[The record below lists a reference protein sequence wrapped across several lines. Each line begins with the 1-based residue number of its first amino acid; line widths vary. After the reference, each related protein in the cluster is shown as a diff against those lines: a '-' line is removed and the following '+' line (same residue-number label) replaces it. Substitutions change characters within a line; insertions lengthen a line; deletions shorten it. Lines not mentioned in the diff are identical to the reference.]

1 MGEGVAR
8 SYGQYCGL
16 ARAAEVIGERWAL
29 LVIRDLMLGPLRFG
43 ELMAGL
49 PGAPKTVIATRLKEL
64 EDAGV
69 VQRTVL
75 ARPANGVA
83 YALTGRGRQLGPALS
98 MLGAWGGQLLPGEPH
113 PGDSLTAAPVI
124 QSLRITFDPAAAT
137 GTRLRATLLGQ
148 GWIVHVQI
156 RDGQLTATRA
166 AAGQPADTPA
176 RGDLEVDLGF
186 AFNTLISGAITAD
199 RAIDE
204 GRITLVH
211 GSRRT
216 LRQFLAMFRATTDAA
231 HQPAPETGPA
241 AGPG

>member
-1 MGEGVAR
+1 VAR

-64 EDAGV
+64 EDVGI

-83 YALTGRGRQLGPALS
+83 YALTGRGRQLGPAMSL
-98 MLGAWGGQLLPGEPH
+98 LGAWGSQLLPGEPR
-113 PGDSLTAAPVI
+113 PGDALTAAPLI
-124 QSLRITFDPAAAT
+124 QSLRITFDSAAAA
-137 GTRLRATLLGQ
+137 GTRLRATLLGH
-148 GWIVHVQI
+148 GWVVHVQI

-166 AAGQPADTPA
+166 APGLPADTSA
-176 RGDLEVDLGF
+176 RGDLEVDLRS
-186 AFNTLISGAITAD
+186 AFNALICGAITVD
-199 RAIDE
+199 RAIEE
-204 GRITLVH
+204 GRITLVL

-216 LRQFLAMFRATTDAA
+216 LRQFLTMFRAATAAA
-231 HQPAPETGPA
+231 HQPAPGPGTA

>member
-29 LVIRDLMLGPLRFG
+29 LVIRDLMLGPQRFG

-64 EDAGV
+64 EDAGI

-83 YALTGRGRQLGPALS
+83 YALTDRGQQLGPALS
-98 MLGAWGGQLLPGEPH
+98 VLGAWGSQLLTDEPR
-113 PGDSLTAAPVI
+113 PGDALTAAPVI
-124 QSLRITFDPAAAT
+124 HSLRITFDPAAAA

-166 AAGQPADTPA
+166 APGQLSDTST
-176 RGDLEVDLGF
+176 RGDLEVDLRF
-186 AFNTLISGAITAD
+186 AFNALISGAITVD

-204 GRITLVH
+204 GRVTLVH
-211 GSRRT
+211 GSHRT
-216 LRQFLAMFRATTDAA
+216 LRQFLAMFRTTTGAA
-231 HQPAPETGPA
+231 HQSAPETGPA
-241 AGPG
+241 AGPC